1 MTIGLF
7 EPIFIEELFD
17 YRIVNNG
24 KRGRP
29 LSLLETAGLVTNA
42 PKGEAM
48 DKLACASII
57 IFLNRPLRAA
67 QAGTIP
73 TMMQRA
79 EVYAA
84 SDILNHRG

>member
-57 IFLNRPLRAA
+57 IFLNRLRLCPLEPLK
-67 QAGTIP
+67 QEP
-73 TMMQRA
+73 F
-79 EVYAA
+79 
-84 SDILNHRG
+84 LL